1 MLEYEVLDTM
11 FFLVFAVWIIF
22 NGRFTVETA
31 VIGIILS
38 GLVVLF
44 ACKVLGYPIKKEIR
58 VIRIIPRLIS
68 YFFYFLGQLI
78 IANLTVMR
86 FALSPKRKVKSV
98 IVTFDTD
105 IESQFFRTLLAN
117 SITLTPGTLTVS
129 LNKGTYRVHCL
140 DESFDVG
147 IEASGFIR
155 RISKMEAIVNGKK
168 INKER
173 NEAGKV
179 SEEV

>member
-1 MLEYEVLDTM
+1 MLEREVSVIM
-11 FFLVFAVWIIF
+11 FILVFAVWIIF

-38 GLVVLF
+38 GLVGLF
-44 ACKVLGYPIKKEIR
+44 ACKVLSYPIKKEILA
-58 VIRIIPRLIS
+58 IRILPNLIA

-78 IANLTVMR
+78 LANFAVIR
-86 FALSPKRKVKSV
+86 FTLSPKKKVKSV

-105 IESQFFRTLLAN
+105 IESKFLLTLLAN

-129 LNKGTYRVHCL
+129 LNKGTYKVHCL

-147 IEASGFIR
+147 IEASGFIK
-155 RISKMEAIVNGKK
+155 RISKMEAK
-168 INKER
+168 IKGR
-173 NEAGKV
+173 
-179 SEEV
+179 